1 MGWEAQDLQK
11 WLKLLSGLR
20 VSYNLKAT
28 RGVPANG
35 MRMTSDGVI
44 SYVGPK
50 GTKGNCRVRVYEPDD
65 VELDATVVLI
75 SELVEDSECG
85 IREATSTIAV
95 RVAASLRLY
104 ERPVFI
110 DHSPPQDFELVWFRR
125 YRAQE
130 IRRLGPHL
138 L

>member
-1 MGWEAQDLQK
+1 
-11 WLKLLSGLR
+11 
-20 VSYNLKAT
+20 
-28 RGVPANG
+28 

-75 SELVEDSECG
+75 SELAEDSECG
-85 IREATSTIAV
+85 IREATCTIAV

-104 ERPVFI
+104 KTPVFI